1 MKYETGQCAIQNLLL
16 DPNNYRF
23 LDQEDYQLVSEK
35 RYHEATVQDK
45 AYRFLKGRRYE
56 DLQALKESIL
66 TNGYVPLELLI
77 VKPYGNKEGLFVVIE
92 GNRRVAAMRWILED
106 GKSGVEISTESTESF
121 YNLPIVII
129 DVNDPENKDAV
140 PVLMGIRHVSGV
152 RPWGAYQQAKL
163 ISQLVED
170 FGLSLREASE
180 RLGMRTQEANRRRR
194 AYKALEQMQKDES
207 SQQLA
212 DPELYYKFHEAV
224 GIPEVRD
231 WLGWS
236 ETDLIFTDEETRAQF
251 YELITPKYDE
261 ESNRPVPEKL
271 QKREDVSNLRR
282 ILRDDN
288 AKAALLDPSRTFNE
302 ALALA
307 IATESGGWVS
317 QVRSAINAIEGL
329 KVKDIKSI
337 SDNDLQL
344 LENLRDLLNERIED
358 RKRLFSAE

>member
-1 MKYETGQCAIQNLLL
+1 MKYETDRCAIQNLLL

-23 LDQEDYQLVSEK
+23 LDHEDYQVVSEK
-35 RYHEATVQDK
+35 RYHEATVQDR

-77 VKPYGNKEGLFVVIE
+77 VRSYGNKKGLFVVIE
-92 GNRRVAAMRWILED
+92 GNRRVAAMKWILED
-106 GKSGVEISTESTESF
+106 EENGVEIPTELIESF
-121 YNLPIVII
+121 NNLPVVII
-129 DVNDPENKDAV
+129 DVKDPENKDAV

-163 ISQLVED
+163 IAQLVED
-170 FGLSLREASE
+170 FGLSLQVTAEKLSMHAR
-180 RLGMRTQEANRRRR
+180 EANRRRR
-194 AYKALEQMQKDES
+194 AYKALEQMQKDEEFQES
-207 SQQLA
+207 A

-224 GIPEVRD
+224 GIPEARD

-236 ETDLIFTDEETRAQF
+236 DTDLIFTNDETRAQF
-251 YELITPKYDE
+251 YELITTKYDE
-261 ESNRPVPEKL
+261 ENSRSVPAKL
-271 QKREDVSNLRR
+271 QTREDVRSLRR

-288 AKAALLDPSRTFNE
+288 AKAVLLDPSRTFSE

-317 QVRSAINAIEGL
+317 QVRSAIDAIEGL
-329 KVKDIKSI
+329 KIRDIKSI
-337 SDNDLQL
+337 SDDDLQL
-344 LENLRDLLNERIED
+344 LQKLMGLLNERIED
-358 RKRLFSAE
+358 RKRLSPAG

>member
-1 MKYETGQCAIQNLLL
+1 MKYKTSRCAIGNLLL

-23 LDQEDYQLVSEK
+23 LDQEDYQVVSEK
-35 RYHEATVQDK
+35 RYHETTVQDK

-56 DLQALKESIL
+56 DLQALKESIM
-66 TNGYVPLELLI
+66 TNGYVPLEVLI
-77 VKPYGNKEGLFVVIE
+77 IRPYGNKDGLFVVIE

-106 GKSGVEISTESTESF
+106 ERSGVEIREDLIESF
-121 YNLPIVII
+121 NDLPVVII
-129 DVNDPENKDAV
+129 DVDDPENKDAV
-140 PVLMGIRHVSGV
+140 PVLMGIRHVSGI

-163 ISQLVED
+163 IAQLVED
-170 FGLSLREASE
+170 FGLSLQEAAE
-180 RLGMRTQEANRRRR
+180 RLAMSAQDVNRRRR

-207 SQQLA
+207 FQQLA

-224 GIPEVRD
+224 NISEAKN

-236 ETDLIFTDEETRAQF
+236 ETDLMFSNEEARTQF
-251 YELITPKYDE
+251 YELITPRYDE
-261 ESNRPVPEKL
+261 ESGRSITAKL
-271 QKREDVSNLRR
+271 QTREDVRNLRH

-288 AKAALLDPSRTFNE
+288 AKAALLDPSRTLNE

-317 QVRSAINAIEGL
+317 QVRNAINAVEGL

-337 SDNDLQL
+337 SGEEMQL
-344 LENLRDLLNERIED
+344 LEKLRDLLNERIED
-358 RKRLFSAE
+358 KTRLT

>member
-1 MKYETGQCAIQNLLL
+1 MNYKTDRCAIQNLLL

-23 LDQEDYQLVSEK
+23 LDQEDYQVVSEK
-35 RYHEATVQDK
+35 RYHEITVQDK

-56 DLQALKESIL
+56 DLQALKESVL

-77 VKPYGNKEGLFVVIE
+77 VRPYANKTAFFVVIE

-106 GKSGVEISTESTESF
+106 KKSGVEVRKKLVESF
-121 YNLPIVII
+121 DDLPIVII
-129 DVNDPENKDAV
+129 DINDPENRDAV
-140 PVLMGIRHVSGV
+140 PVLMGIRHVSGI

-163 ISQLVED
+163 IAQLVED
-170 FGLSLREASE
+170 FGLSLQEAAG
-180 RLGMRTQEANRRRR
+180 RLAMSTQEANRRRR

-207 SQQLA
+207 FQQLA

-224 GIPEVRD
+224 GISEVRN

-236 ETDLIFTDEETRAQF
+236 ETDLIFTGEETRTQF
-251 YELITPKYDE
+251 YELITPRYDE
-261 ESNRPVPEKL
+261 ESGRSITAKL
-271 QKREDVSNLRR
+271 QTREDVRNLRR

-288 AKAALLDPSRTFNE
+288 AKVVLLDPSRTFNE

-317 QVRSAINAIEGL
+317 QVRNAINAIEGL

-337 SDNDLQL
+337 TGDDLQL
-344 LENLRDLLNERIED
+344 LEKLRDLLNERIED
-358 RKRLFSAE
+358 RKKLT